1 MKTKVTII
9 GAGRVA
15 YSLASALK
23 KNGYEI
29 YSVISRNINSS
40 KKLAQ
45 KLSIKNY
52 STDLKLIPKST
63 KLFFFTVPDGE
74 IKKVAVELSHLKL
87 NFKNS
92 YFIHL
97 SGSENIET
105 LNPLKQKGGRT
116 ASIHPMQTFPSHK
129 IVSLKNVYAAIEI
142 KEDNRFRYL
151 GKLCKTLGMIPFR
164 IKSDKKSLYHL
175 AGVFA
180 SNFLAGNLFVSKRML
195 VENKIPENMFFNI
208 LNATVNTTLSNIKK
222 VGPAKALSGPVERGD
237 IQTICKHISS
247 LKKMIKKPDGKYFF
261 LQLKNYI
268 VQSIILLDLVEEKQG
283 KLNNTHLQIRKLLV
297 RELRNLKDSN

>member
-1 MKTKVTII
+1 MRHDFLINELVAAVFKLRKLIGFPNLKVEVTKTKV
-9 GAGRVA
+9 
-15 YSLASALK
+15 
-23 KNGYEI
+23 
-29 YSVISRNINSS
+29 
-40 KKLAQ
+40 AQ
-45 KLSIKNY
+45 KFWNENQSNNHRSGESCIFTGFCIK
-52 STDLKLIPKST
+52 D
-63 KLFFFTVPDGE
+63 FFTVPDGE

-105 LNPLKQKGGRT
+105 LNPLKRKGGRT

-268 VQSIILLDLVEEKQG
+268 VQSINLLDLVEEKQG